1 MTTTISFRQQERSR
15 VIAIGLLYLGALLA
29 LVFFV
34 FGIDASAE
42 FVNSGAQGGIGRFAF
57 VIAIVV
63 LLPVFLVMRFM
74 STPMQVSLDDDS
86 LLIEPKGKPS
96 TRIALADVKSLVTNK
111 PSVNGLYLYGAT
123 GKRLYAFTP
132 QNGEASELLKAILA
146 HKPFKL
152 VSETPAFKGRVIQKR
167 YESR

>member
-1 MTTTISFRQQERSR
+1 MTTISFRQQERGR
-15 VIAIGLLYLGALLA
+15 VIAIGLLYLGALLG

-42 FVNSGAQGGIGRFAF
+42 FVNSGAEGGIGRFAF
-57 VIAIVV
+57 AIAIVV
-63 LLPVFLVMRFM
+63 LLPVFLLLRFM
-74 STPMQVSLDDDS
+74 NRPMQVSFDHHN

-96 TRIALADVKSLVTNK
+96 TSIPLVDIQSVVTNK
-111 PSVNGLYLYGAT
+111 PAVNGLYLYGAT

-132 QNGEASELLKAILA
+132 QNGEASELLKAILG

-152 VSETPAFKGRVIQKR
+152 VSETPAFKGRVVQKR